1 LRERLLRM
9 RTVDDEVPLVP
20 QGGEPAVEGKA
31 GRRLEPRALLDLD
44 ATPAPLGIGVVAVDE
59 IAGGRVL
66 LVSVQG
72 TVAGVALPDRIPG
85 VRWPDELPGLARCP
99 PVIDGRDLRSEE
111 RRVGNEWGTGKA

>member
-1 LRERLLRM
+1 
-9 RTVDDEVPLVP
+9 
-20 QGGEPAVEGKA
+20 
-31 GRRLEPRALLDLD
+31 RLEPRALLDLD

-99 PVIDGRDLRSEE
+99 PVIDGRDLPPRAGRLDQLHAPPPPIVRKGAGRETILDHLSRDCVAEAAVE
-111 RRVGNEWGTGKA
+111 